1 MTKTADEE
9 TTRRPKRKVTEVAVW
24 LLMGLLVLGLGGF
37 GVTSF
42 SGGVTEVGRV
52 GDAVISADDYA
63 RTFQNQ
69 VRTVSEQFGQQL
81 STQDALAFGL
91 DRRVLQDLVAR
102 AAMDNEA
109 ATVGVSVGD
118 EVVATELIS
127 MDAFKGVSG
136 SFDREVYSFQLD
148 RLNQSSTEFENGLRG
163 DVTRDLLRGVIAGG
177 ITAPVAMT
185 DKLYA
190 WIGERRG
197 ISLLRLAE
205 ADLTQPLADPTDD
218 ELKAYHTDNIALFTK
233 PEAKR
238 ITYASLLPE
247 AIAKDQPIDEAL
259 LKALY
264 DDRIEEFVS
273 PERRVVERLVYPDQ
287 ATADAARSKLD
298 GGATF
303 ETLVADRGL
312 TLDAI
317 DLGDVAQDDLG
328 DAGEAVFTAIE
339 GGVAGPL
346 ATDLGPALFRVAVII
361 AAEETTFDQARD
373 MLALEMQ
380 TEAAR
385 DLIAD
390 SIETVDDLLAS
401 GASLEDLVTDAGLTL
416 GTLDFVP
423 GAQGDT
429 VIEGYAAFRD
439 AATAVAED
447 DFSEAIVLEDGGVVA
462 LRLDEIVP
470 AAPIPFEEARPA
482 VTEAWRKDALAVAL
496 AARAAEIKAAVE
508 GGAAIGSFGIVDA
521 APGLARNG
529 GVAGTPDSLVA
540 DAFAMAE
547 AEVKVIEATD
557 FVGVLRVD
565 RILPAV
571 MTGEEAEA
579 ERAYLASELARA
591 ISADAFAAYTA
602 ALSLEAGIAIDQRAI
617 DAIHASLP

>member
-9 TTRRPKRKVTEVAVW
+9 TRRPKRKVTEMAVW
-24 LLMGLLVLGLGGF
+24 LLMALLILGLGGF

-52 GDAVISADDYA
+52 GTAVIRADDYA
-63 RTFQNQ
+63 RSFQAQIQN
-69 VRTVSEQFGQQL
+69 VSEQFGVQL
-81 STQDALAFGL
+81 SSQDAISFGL
-91 DRRVLQDLVAR
+91 DGKVLQDLIAS

-109 ATVGVSVGD
+109 AGVGISVGD
-118 EVVATELIS
+118 QVVATEIIS

-136 SFDREVYSFQLD
+136 NFDREVYTFQLD
-148 RLNQSSTEFENGLRG
+148 RMRQSESEFEKGLRG

-177 ITAPVAMT
+177 ISAPVVMT

-190 WIGERRG
+190 WIGERRSL
-197 ISLLRLAE
+197 SLLRLSE
-205 ADLTQPLADPTDD
+205 GDLTQPLAAPTEDA
-218 ELKAYHTDNIALFTK
+218 LKAYHSENIALFTK

-238 ITYASLLPE
+238 ISYASLLPE
-247 AIAKDQPIDEAL
+247 AIAKDQPVDEAQ
-259 LKALY
+259 LKELY
-264 DDRIEEFVS
+264 DSRIDEFVS

-287 ATADAARSKLD
+287 AAADAAKSKLD

-328 DAGEAVFTAIE
+328 AAGEAVFAVLE
-339 GGVAGPL
+339 GEVAGPL

-361 AAEETTFDQARD
+361 AAEGTTFEQARE
-373 MLALEMQ
+373 MLAQELQ

-385 DLIAD
+385 DVIEGT
-390 SIETVDDLLAS
+390 IETVDDLLAS
-401 GASLEDLVTDAGLTL
+401 GATLEDLVTEAGLTL

-423 GAQGDT
+423 GAQGET

-439 AATAVAED
+439 AAAAVAEG
-447 DFSEAIVLEDGGVVA
+447 DFSEAIVLEDGGVIA

-470 AAPIPFEEARPA
+470 ATPIPFDEARAA

-496 AARAAEIKAAVE
+496 AARAAEIRTAIE
-508 GGAAIGSFGIVDA
+508 GGAGIGSFGIVDA
-521 APGLARNG
+521 APGLTRNG
-529 GVAGTPDSLVA
+529 TIASAPATLVA

-547 AEVKVIEATD
+547 AEVKVIEGD
-557 FVGVLRVD
+557 GFVGVLRVD
-565 RILPAV
+565 RILPAET
-571 MTGEEAEA
+571 TGEEAEA
-579 ERAYLASELARA
+579 ERAYLASELAGA
-591 ISADAFAAYTA
+591 ISADALAAYTS
-602 ALSLEAGIAIDQRAI
+602 ALSLEAGITIDQSAI
-617 DAIHASLP
+617 TAIQASLP